1 MARDGAVLSKAVY
14 TLTIHE
20 FDGPNQASA
29 GAAVVLVTARVAEV
43 DVGADE
49 ALLIAQQDHDL
60 QRGKV
65 EAMVGTRLGRLCG
78 NMLISRDVHVTRT
91 YCGGSCPRCL
101 LSSGPQVRCWV
112 RWC

>member
-1 MARDGAVLSKAVY
+1 MARDGAVLPKAVY
-14 TLTIHE
+14 RLTIHE
-20 FDGPNQASA
+20 FDGPDQASA

-49 ALLIAQQDHDL
+49 ALLVAQQDHDL
-60 QRGKV
+60 QPSKV
-65 EAMVGTRLGRLCG
+65 EATVGTGLGRLRG
-78 NMLISRDVHVTRT
+78 DKLILKGIRVART
-91 YCGGSCPRCL
+91 CCGGSCPQCL

>member
-14 TLTIHE
+14 RLTIHE
-20 FDGPNQASA
+20 FDGPDQASA

-43 DVGADE
+43 NVGADE
-49 ALLIAQQDHDL
+49 ALLVAQQDHDL

-65 EAMVGTRLGRLCG
+65 EAMVGMGLGRLRG
-78 NMLISRDVHVTRT
+78 NMLILKVVRVART
-91 YCGGSCPRCL
+91 CCGGSCPRCL